1 MRPISRPLLK
11 WFDKF
16 SRHYLPWQTEQDTPN
31 NTYHVWLSEIMLQ
44 QTQVT
49 TVIDYFNNFIQ
60 HFPTLVSL
68 ARASEDSV
76 LAQWAGLG
84 YYSKAR
90 NIHTTDNIIMNQYQG
105 NFTTKFKQ
113 IIDLHGVW
121 ANPQQVL
128 FYPLA
133 LIKTMPYLMAM
144 LNVYFQDTIKL
155 KVITDKAKHLKNFD
169 T

>member
-16 SRHYLPWQTEQDTPN
+16 GRHYLPWQTEQDTPN

-113 IIDLHGVW
+113 IIDLHGVGEST
-121 ANPQQVL
+121 AGAILSISFNQNYAILDGNVKRVLSRYHQVKGH
-128 FYPLA
+128 YGQSN
-133 LIKTMPYLMAM
+133 T
-144 LNVYFQDTIKL
+144 L
-155 KVITDKAKHLKNFD
+155 KEL
-169 T
+169 